1 MVHVWSEFAFSGTHG
16 RVPAMVGILMAH
28 VGREFAG
35 SRALRPHVYRREA
48 CPVHFCPQFT
58 GPPRTGGRRV
68 PRGRPP
74 VLVRPEFR
82 ATVQTRGRSVP
93 ARRFPVLVGPEFTDP
108 LQTRGRSVPT
118 ARPAPSPPARPAS
131 WTSPP
136 DAVRSMS
143 CISRPRARVGGTRT
157 HTRAIMGA
165 SCNIP
170 TTTPAR
176 TPARPP
182 RGRVTQTPAG
192 ALDPNAGGITC
203 Q

>member
-1 MVHVWSEFAFSGTHG
+1 MVRTF
-16 RVPAMVGILMAH
+16 MAH

-35 SRALRPHVYRREA
+35 SRALRPHVYRRGVTSAHMRAEFA
-48 CPVHFCPQFT
+48 
-58 GPPRTGGRRV
+58 GRPRTGARRV

-82 ATVQTRGRSVP
+82 AGVQTRPRSVP

-136 DAVRSMS
+136 GAVRSMS
-143 CISRPRARVGGTRT
+143 CISRPRARAGGTRT

-165 SCNIP
+165 SCNSP